1 LKKDEKEQLVQ
12 ALHDELEKSQ
22 AVFVTDYMG
31 LTVERITKLRR
42 DVKGAGGSYQV
53 VKNTLLRRASEGTSA
68 KGIEQFFVGPTAIAI
83 AKTDAVAVAKA
94 LVNFAKDNEKFEIQA
109 GMLGARAVNASDI
122 QELSKMPPREVLLA
136 RMLGSLNAPV
146 SNFVGVL
153 SAIVSQ
159 LVYVLK
165 AIENK
170 KSQGE

>member
-1 LKKDEKEQLVQ
+1 MKKDEKEQLVQ
-12 ALHDELEKSQ
+12 VLHDELGKSQ
-22 AVFVTDYMG
+22 AFFVTDYMG
-31 LTVERITKLRR
+31 LTVEKITKLRR
-42 DVKGAGGSYQV
+42 DIKGAGGSYQV
-53 VKNTLLRRASEGTSA
+53 VKNTLLRRASEGTPA
-68 KGIEQFFVGPTAIAI
+68 KGIEQFFVGPTAVAI

-94 LVNFAKDNEKFEIQA
+94 LVNFAKDNEQLEIQA
-109 GMLGARAVNASDI
+109 GMLGERAITAGDI

-153 SAIVSQ
+153 SAIVRQ

-170 KSQGE
+170 KREGV

>member
-1 LKKDEKEQLVQ
+1 MKRDEKEQLVQ
-12 ALHDELEKSQ
+12 VLHDELEKSQ

-42 DVKGAGGSYQV
+42 EIKGVGGSYKV
-53 VKNTLLRRASEGTSA
+53 VKNTLLRRATQGTPA
-68 KGIEQFFVGPTAIAI
+68 KGIERFLVGPTAIAI

-109 GMLGARAVNASDI
+109 GMLGNRTITAADI

-136 RMLGSLNAPV
+136 RMLSSMNAPV

-153 SAIVSQ
+153 SAIISQ

>member
-1 LKKDEKEQLVQ
+1 MKRDEKEQLVQ
-12 ALHDELEKSQ
+12 ILHDELEKSQ

-42 DVKGAGGSYQV
+42 EIKGVGGSYQV
-53 VKNTLLRRASEGTSA
+53 VKNTLLRRATEGTPA
-68 KGIEQFFVGPTAIAI
+68 KGIEKFFVGPTAIAI
-83 AKTDAVAVAKA
+83 AKTDAVGVAKA

-109 GMLGARAVNASDI
+109 GMLGNRAITAADI

-136 RMLGSLNAPV
+136 RMLGSMNAPV

>member
-1 LKKDEKEQLVQ
+1 LKRDEKEQLVQ
-12 ALHDELEKSQ
+12 VLHDELEKSQ

-42 DVKGAGGSYQV
+42 EIKGVGGSYKV
-53 VKNTLLRRASEGTSA
+53 VKNTLLRRATEGTPA
-68 KGIEQFFVGPTAIAI
+68 KGIEQFLVGPTAIAI

-109 GMLGARAVNASDI
+109 GMLGNRTITAADI

-136 RMLGSLNAPV
+136 RMLSSMNAPV

-153 SAIVSQ
+153 SAIISQ

>member
-12 ALHDELEKSQ
+12 VLHDELGKSQ
-22 AVFVTDYMG
+22 AFFVTDYMG
-31 LTVERITKLRR
+31 LTVEKITKLRR
-42 DVKGAGGSYQV
+42 DIKGAGGSYQV
-53 VKNTLLRRASEGTSA
+53 VKNTLLRRASVGTPA
-68 KGIEQFFVGPTAIAI
+68 KGIEQFFVGPTAVAI

-94 LVNFAKDNEKFEIQA
+94 LVNFAKDNEQLEIQA
-109 GMLGARAVNASDI
+109 GMLGERAITASDI
-122 QELSKMPPREVLLA
+122 QELSKMPPKEVLLA

-170 KSQGE
+170 KREGV

>member
-1 LKKDEKEQLVQ
+1 MKRDEKEQLVQ
-12 ALHDELEKSQ
+12 VLHEELEKSQ

-42 DVKGAGGSYQV
+42 EVKGAGGSYRV
-53 VKNTLLRRASEGTSA
+53 VKNTLLRRASEGTPA
-68 KGIEQFFVGPTAIAI
+68 KGIEKFFVGPTAVAI

-109 GMLGARAVNASDI
+109 GMLGDRAVTAADI

-153 SAIVSQ
+153 SAIVTQ

>member
-1 LKKDEKEQLVQ
+1 MKRDEKEQLVQ
-12 ALHDELEKSQ
+12 VLHDELEKSQ

-42 DVKGAGGSYQV
+42 EIKGVGGSYKV
-53 VKNTLLRRASEGTSA
+53 VKNTLLRRATEGTPA
-68 KGIEQFFVGPTAIAI
+68 KGIEKFFVGPTAIAI

-109 GMLGARAVNASDI
+109 GMLGNRAITAADI

-136 RMLGSLNAPV
+136 RMLSSMNAPV

-153 SAIVSQ
+153 SAIISQ

>member
-1 LKKDEKEQLVQ
+1 MKKDEKEQLVQ
-12 ALHDELEKSQ
+12 VLHDELGKSQ
-22 AVFVTDYMG
+22 AFFVTDYMG
-31 LTVERITKLRR
+31 LTVEKITKLRR
-42 DVKGAGGSYQV
+42 DIKGAGGSYQV
-53 VKNTLLRRASEGTSA
+53 VKNTLLRRASVGTPA
-68 KGIEQFFVGPTAIAI
+68 KGIEQFFVGPTAVAI

-94 LVNFAKDNEKFEIQA
+94 LVNFAKDNEQLEIQA
-109 GMLGARAVNASDI
+109 GMLGERAITAADI

-153 SAIVSQ
+153 AAIVRQ

-170 KSQGE
+170 KA

>member
-1 LKKDEKEQLVQ
+1 MKRDEKEQLVQ
-12 ALHDELEKSQ
+12 VLHDELGKSQ

-42 DVKGAGGSYQV
+42 EIKGVGGSYQV
-53 VKNTLLRRASEGTSA
+53 VKNTLLRRATEGTPA

-109 GMLGARAVNASDI
+109 GMLGDRAITAADI

>member
-1 LKKDEKEQLVQ
+1 LKREEKEQLVQ
-12 ALHDELEKSQ
+12 ALHEELGNSQ

-31 LTVERITKLRR
+31 LTVEKITRLRR
-42 DVKGAGGSYQV
+42 EIRGAGGSYRV
-53 VKNTLLRRASEGTSA
+53 VKNTLLRRASEETPA
-68 KGIEQFFVGPTAIAI
+68 KGIEQFFVGPTAVAV

-94 LVNFAKDNEKFEIQA
+94 LVNFARDNEEFEVQA
-109 GMLGARAVNASDI
+109 GMLGLRPVTAAEI
-122 QELSKMPPREVLLA
+122 QELAKMPPREVLLA

-146 SNFVGVL
+146 GNFVGVL
-153 SAIVSQ
+153 SAMVSQ

>member
-1 LKKDEKEQLVQ
+1 MKRDEKEQLVQ
-12 ALHDELEKSQ
+12 VLHDELEKSQ

-42 DVKGAGGSYQV
+42 EIKGVGGSYKV
-53 VKNTLLRRASEGTSA
+53 VKNTLLRRATQGTPA

-109 GMLGARAVNASDI
+109 GMLGNRTVTAADI

-146 SNFVGVL
+146 SSFVGVL
-153 SAIVSQ
+153 SAIISQ

>member
-1 LKKDEKEQLVQ
+1 LKRDEKEQLVQ
-12 ALHDELEKSQ
+12 VLHDELEKSQ

-42 DVKGAGGSYQV
+42 EIKGVGGSYKV
-53 VKNTLLRRASEGTSA
+53 VKNTLLRRATQGTPA

-109 GMLGARAVNASDI
+109 GMLGNRTVTAADI

-146 SNFVGVL
+146 SSFVGVL
-153 SAIVSQ
+153 SAIISQ

>member
-1 LKKDEKEQLVQ
+1 MKRDEKEQLVQ
-12 ALHDELEKSQ
+12 VLHDELEKSQ

-42 DVKGAGGSYQV
+42 EIKGVGGSYKV
-53 VKNTLLRRASEGTSA
+53 VKNTLLRRATQGTPA

-109 GMLGARAVNASDI
+109 GMLGNRTITAADI

-136 RMLGSLNAPV
+136 RMLSSMNAPV

-153 SAIVSQ
+153 SAIISQ

>member
-1 LKKDEKEQLVQ
+1 MKRDEKEQLVQ
-12 ALHDELEKSQ
+12 VLHDELEKSQ

-42 DVKGAGGSYQV
+42 EIKGVGGSYKV
-53 VKNTLLRRASEGTSA
+53 VKNTLLRRATQGTPA
-68 KGIEQFFVGPTAIAI
+68 KGIEQFLVGPTAIAI

-109 GMLGARAVNASDI
+109 GMLGNRTITAADI

-136 RMLGSLNAPV
+136 RMLSSMNAPV

-153 SAIVSQ
+153 SAIISQ

>member
-1 LKKDEKEQLVQ
+1 MKRDEKEQLVQ
-12 ALHDELEKSQ
+12 VLHDELEKSQ

-42 DVKGAGGSYQV
+42 EIKGVGGSYKV
-53 VKNTLLRRASEGTSA
+53 VKNTLLRRATQGTPA
-68 KGIEQFFVGPTAIAI
+68 KGIEQFLVGPTAIAI

-109 GMLGARAVNASDI
+109 GMLGNRTITAADI

-153 SAIVSQ
+153 SAIISQ

>member
-1 LKKDEKEQLVQ
+1 LKRDEKEQLVQ
-12 ALHDELEKSQ
+12 VLHDELEKSQ

-42 DVKGAGGSYQV
+42 EIKGVGGSYKV
-53 VKNTLLRRASEGTSA
+53 VKNTLLRRATQGTPA
-68 KGIEQFFVGPTAIAI
+68 KGIEQFLVGPTAIAI

-109 GMLGARAVNASDI
+109 GMLGNRTITAADI

-136 RMLGSLNAPV
+136 RMLSSMNAPV

-153 SAIVSQ
+153 SAIISQ

>member
-1 LKKDEKEQLVQ
+1 LKRDEKEQLVQ
-12 ALHDELEKSQ
+12 VLHSELEKAQ
-22 AVFVTDYMG
+22 AVFITDYMG
-31 LTVERITKLRR
+31 LTVERLTKLRR

-53 VKNTLLRRASEGTSA
+53 VKNTLLRRASEETSA
-68 KGIEQFFVGPTAIAI
+68 KGIEQFFVGPTAVAI

-94 LVNFAKDNEKFEIQA
+94 LVNFARDNEKFEILA
-109 GMLGARAVNASDI
+109 GMLGARAITAADI
-122 QELSKMPPREVLLA
+122 QELAKMPPREVLLA

>member
-1 LKKDEKEQLVQ
+1 MKRDEKEQLVQ
-12 ALHDELEKSQ
+12 VLHDELEKSQ

-42 DVKGAGGSYQV
+42 EIKGVGGSYKV
-53 VKNTLLRRASEGTSA
+53 VKNTLLRRATEGTPA

-109 GMLGARAVNASDI
+109 GMLGNRTITAVDI

-153 SAIVSQ
+153 SAIISQ

>member
-1 LKKDEKEQLVQ
+1 LKREEKEQLVQ
-12 ALHDELEKSQ
+12 VLHDELEKSQ

-42 DVKGAGGSYQV
+42 EIKGVGGSYQV
-53 VKNTLLRRASEGTSA
+53 VKNTLLRRATEGTPA

-83 AKTDAVAVAKA
+83 ANTDAVAVAKA

-109 GMLGARAVNASDI
+109 GMLGNRAITAADI